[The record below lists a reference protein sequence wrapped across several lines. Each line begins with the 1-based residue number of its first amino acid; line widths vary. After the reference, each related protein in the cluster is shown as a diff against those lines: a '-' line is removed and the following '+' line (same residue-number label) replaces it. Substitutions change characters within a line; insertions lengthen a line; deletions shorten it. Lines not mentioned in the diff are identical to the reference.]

1 MAPKNAHQ
9 CHFDLSWCHVYL
21 DCLRQEKLRHF
32 NLAIF
37 WGQKKP
43 WHSTG
48 GAEELLSCFWSSGAV
63 ILKSK
68 QWDTNLLGK
77 WSTLHPW
84 HPMWNTKHA
93 YLSARR
99 FFIFDR
105 QSASVPSSTWTKSG
119 VHSLLVSCENLDLPP
134 SCGGQTLKGK
144 HWCSTTQPRNHFP
157 LILQVLLKHSL
168 EL

>member
-1 MAPKNAHQ
+1 MMSCLPG
-9 CHFDLSWCHVYL
+9 LSETRKTTAFQL
-21 DCLRQEKLRHF
+21 GNFLRS
-32 NLAIF
+32 
-37 WGQKKP
+37 KKT

-48 GAEELLSCFWSSGAV
+48 APRSCFMLLLKLRSCDPEKQTRKAKNEIPTFLESDLLCTLD
-63 ILKSK
+63 ILCGI
-68 QWDTNLLGK
+68 QN
-77 WSTLHPW
+77 
-84 HPMWNTKHA
+84 NTKHA

-144 HWCSTTQPRNHFP
+144 HWCSTTQPHNHFP
-157 LILQVLLKHSL
+157 EWFSKCF
-168 EL
+168 